1 MFETEE
7 DTVEYSFEGTITDH
21 DYGGDFQVSVYSCS
35 VCAAL
40 VRDLG
45 QGKHTEFHL
54 SVKP

>member
-1 MFETEE
+1 MSKTEE
-7 DTVEYSFEGTITDH
+7 DTVEYSFEGTISDR
-21 DYGGDFQVSVYSCS
+21 DYDEDFQVSVYSCS

-45 QGKHTEFHL
+45 QVKHTKFHL